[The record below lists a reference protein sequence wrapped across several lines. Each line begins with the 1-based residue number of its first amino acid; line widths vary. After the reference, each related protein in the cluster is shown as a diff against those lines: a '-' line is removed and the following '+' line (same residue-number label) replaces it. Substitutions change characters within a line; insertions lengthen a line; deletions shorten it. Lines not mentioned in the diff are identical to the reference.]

1 MDTSTKLFLK
11 IRQEL
16 ESIKLRLDNAEK
28 TLIVQ
33 EELLDELNQNTKSLL
48 KEAFGLKE
56 TTNLQEEIIR
66 RQFPKGRL
74 PKILFKNN
82 N

>member
-1 MDTSTKLFLK
+1 METSTKLFLK
-11 IRQEL
+11 IRHEL

-66 RQFPKGRL
+66 RQFSKGRL